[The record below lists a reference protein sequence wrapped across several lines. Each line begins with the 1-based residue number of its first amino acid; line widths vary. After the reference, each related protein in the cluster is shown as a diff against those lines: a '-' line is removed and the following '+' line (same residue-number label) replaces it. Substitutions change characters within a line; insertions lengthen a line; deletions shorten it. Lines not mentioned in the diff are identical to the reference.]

1 MVQCVVLLLHSA
13 EPTSPSLTCVPCV
26 HREKQ
31 AANLERRAELAAG
44 GGLPRGR
51 PPLVQPERP
60 EREDAR
66 LPGAEVPPP
75 PWLPAGSGLLPPAL
89 LASTLPSSP
98 AGCQG

>member
-1 MVQCVVLLLHSA
+1 M
-13 EPTSPSLTCVPCV
+13 

-31 AANLERRAELAAG
+31 AAKLERRAGLAAG

-89 LASTLPSSP
+89 LASALPPLFSRVLWLMGRAERASRP
-98 AGCQG
+98 